1 MTVPVDQRAGWRE
14 VPLHAMLAGRA
25 LLDTQEA
32 LEIPARGGHRPRG
45 WGLGPMDGLDRPRSS
60 RHSSHMKTAGVTDL
74 KNRLS
79 HYLRLVARGE
89 SVTVL
94 DRGRPVARLIR
105 VDADDAEIESLVA
118 SGIARPP
125 VAPLPKDFLTRRLS
139 RPKAS
144 VQRALL
150 DDREDRF

>member
-1 MTVPVDQRAGWRE
+1 
-14 VPLHAMLAGRA
+14 
-25 LLDTQEA
+25 
-32 LEIPARGGHRPRG
+32 
-45 WGLGPMDGLDRPRSS
+45 
-60 RHSSHMKTAGVTDL
+60 MKTAAVTEL

-105 VDADDAEIESLVA
+105 VDAEDADIEVLVA
-118 SGIARPP
+118 AGLARPP
-125 VAPLPKDFLTRRLS
+125 LAPLPKDFLTRRLP

-150 DDREDRF
+150 DERDDRF